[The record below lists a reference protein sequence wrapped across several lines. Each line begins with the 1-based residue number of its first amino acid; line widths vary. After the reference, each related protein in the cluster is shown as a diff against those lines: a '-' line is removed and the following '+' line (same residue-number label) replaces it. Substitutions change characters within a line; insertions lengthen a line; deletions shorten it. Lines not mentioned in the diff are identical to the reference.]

1 MPSAYAMLRLL
12 GVTHPAALATHAVVA
27 LAVVVALWQIGR
39 RANWRLL
46 WAAGIVG
53 GFLIVPYG
61 YDYDL
66 L

>member
-1 MPSAYAMLRLL
+1 M
-12 GVTHPAALATHAVVA
+12 
-27 LAVVVALWQIGR
+27 VVALWQIGR